1 MAPKIRA
8 NTYRAVVCAV
18 LSLGLALGGCSG
30 DDDDDAPSAGS
41 SGSLNLSG
49 ATSAAGS
56 STGAM
61 TSGGSNEEPG
71 PAGEGGENAAVA
83 GGANDGG
90 SNSSGGSSSG
100 GSSSGGN
107 GAYLHCASAA
117 DCKQYG
123 GGKVCCQQ
131 GSMLFCTKPS
141 ACAGM
146 TLP

>member
-1 MAPKIRA
+1 MAPKLRA
-8 NTYRAVVCAV
+8 STYQAVVCAV

-30 DDDDDAPSAGS
+30 DDDDEGSAGS

-49 ATSAAGS
+49 ATSAA
-56 STGAM
+56 GAM

-100 GSSSGGN
+100 GSLTGGSSSAGN